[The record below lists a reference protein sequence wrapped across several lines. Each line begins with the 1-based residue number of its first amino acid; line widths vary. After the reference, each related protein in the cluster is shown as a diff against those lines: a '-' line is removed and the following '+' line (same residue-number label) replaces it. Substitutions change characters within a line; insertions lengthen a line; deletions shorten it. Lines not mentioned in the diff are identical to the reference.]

1 MAVTPVLVRMP
12 RRPGPVVER
21 HRVGGGDVRGA
32 VHAPRPAHRPRP
44 QRRGDHLQR
53 QRLPP
58 PAQARHPD
66 RLGSHTAHNNASLHA
81 AGLLCHALL
90 SSGSQMGKHKKCR
103 HVLAHSPRR
112 LGLSARTN
120 DCAAPP
126 AAGFAAAPKQR
137 LRQSVALW
145 KQEAGP
151 AAGADPQRHHQGGR
165 RVPVR
170 QPARLRRRPAALRRL
185 RLRRHERQPARPGAL
200 VVSPGNPRSS
210 LLETGAEALGPA
222 ALHRA
227 WCSWVPD
234 SWT

>member
-1 MAVTPVLVRMP
+1 MSAIHSVPSIQRRHCSRMAVTPVLVRMP

-58 PAQARHPD
+58 PAQARHPA
-66 RLGSHTAHNNASLHA
+66 RLGSHTAHIQCFSACCGTLVSCTAQLR
-81 AGLLCHALL
+81 
-90 SSGSQMGKHKKCR
+90 QPDGKAQE
-103 HVLAHSPRR
+103 VLAHSPRR
-112 LGLSARTN
+112 LGLSARIN

-170 QPARLRRRPAALRRL
+170 QPARLRRRPAVL
-185 RLRRHERQPARPGAL
+185 
-200 VVSPGNPRSS
+200 
-210 LLETGAEALGPA
+210 
-222 ALHRA
+222 
-227 WCSWVPD
+227 
-234 SWT
+234 